1 LTMQFSPRFTYLI
14 ASVKAGNLPQ
24 LISTIEKQWKSII
37 KETPFEY
44 SFLDEDF
51 QKTYEADQRLSQII
65 TCFTIITIFVACL
78 GLFGL
83 AAYMAER
90 RRKEIGIRKV
100 LGATVTG
107 IVALLSNDF
116 LKLVFIAIL
125 LGSPIAWWAMNKW
138 LQDFAYRINIS
149 AWVFMVTAVGAL
161 LIAILTVS
169 FQAVKAAIVNPIKS
183 LRSE

>member
-1 LTMQFSPRFTYLI
+1 MQFSPRFKYLI
-14 ASVKAGNLPQ
+14 ASVKTSNLPL
-24 LISTIEKQWKSII
+24 LINTVEDQWKAII

-44 SFLDEDF
+44 SFLDDDF

-78 GLFGL
+78 GLFAL
-83 AAYMAER
+83 AAYMAEQ

-116 LKLVFIAIL
+116 LKLVVLAIL
-125 LGSPIAWWAMNKW
+125 IASPIAWWTMNEW
-138 LQDFAYRINIS
+138 LQDFAYRVSIS
-149 AWVFMVTAVGAL
+149 WWIFLTTA
-161 LIAILTVS
+161 LIAMMIALSTVV
-169 FQAVKAAIVNPIKS
+169 FQAMKAAIANPVKS
-183 LRSE
+183 LRTE